1 MAIVQISRITQRKGL
16 EEDLPQP
23 LAGAELGWAIDQR
36 RLFIGN
42 GELEEGA
49 PTVGNTEIL
58 TEYSDIIAVAAS
70 YTYQGSAAGYVVQTG
85 PTTGNPVALSLQ
97 AWLDQ
102 WATVKDFGAVGDGS
116 TDDTDAINRALYQLY
131 CRQTNT
137 QIRRKLFFPAGTYKV
152 SGTILIPPF
161 ATLYGEG
168 PEGSIIDFQVETWA
182 STVAYDAGE
191 LVEDSS
197 VYYRALQTVPAGTSL
212 GDTTYWEVTTLP
224 DYVAATVDSLQQSGV
239 DIGTNGAT
247 APQAIT
253 VTNMK
258 FSTTALISGVLV
270 EKCSNS
276 SFNNVDVAGPKTET
290 TITAGNDN
298 IRCVDFV
305 SSGSLPCTDVR
316 FNGCK
321 FSGMD
326 YGINVAE
333 QIVGCVFDQCWFD
346 TMYQAVVLGG
356 PVVVDGGPTGT
367 RIVHCLFDNI
377 ARQGIQIENC
387 SMNTSGYNAFYD
399 VGNDF
404 FGTGFPSSPVIDI
417 GTAGNECVGDMFER
431 PDTYAYIA
439 SRIQLNNTA
448 SIAFEGAEKVQL
460 GTYSRATGV
469 KETLLDNVG
478 ATPLFT
484 IDATVVRAF
493 KMDYTITRGTGT
505 DKTLTGTLTV
515 VASTDGAGT
524 DLAYND
530 DFLENTPA
538 GVTLSVSETSS
549 VVTVSYATTAA
560 GYDAYIYYSIV
571 KLA

>member
-1 MAIVQISRITQRKGL
+1 VSIVQISRITQRKGL

-42 GELEEGA
+42 GDLEEGA

-58 TEYSDIIAVAAS
+58 TEYSDILAVAAS
-70 YTYQGSAAGYVVQTG
+70 YTYQGAAAGYIVQTG
-85 PTTGNPVALSLQ
+85 PSADSPIAVSLQ
-97 AWLDQ
+97 TWLDQ
-102 WATVKDFGAVGDGS
+102 WASVIDFGATGDGT

-152 SGTILIPPF
+152 SGTLLIPPF
-161 ATLYGEG
+161 STLYGEG
-168 PEGSIIDFQVETWA
+168 TENSIISFQVETWS

-191 LVEDSS
+191 LVVSAGI
-197 VYYRALQTVPAGTSL
+197 YYRALQLVPAGTSL
-212 GDTTYWEVTTLP
+212 GDSSFWDTTTLP
-224 DYVAATVDSLQQSGV
+224 DYVGRTVDSLQQQGV
-239 DIGTNGAT
+239 NIGSNGAT
-247 APQAIT
+247 APQSIT
-253 VTNMK
+253 VSNLK
-258 FSTTALISGVLV
+258 FTTTSLISGLLV

-276 SFNNVDVAGPKTET
+276 SFNLDISGPKTEA

-356 PVVVDGGPTGT
+356 PIVVDGGPTGT

-404 FGTGFPSSPVIDI
+404 FGTGFPAAPVIDI
-417 GTAGNECVGDMFER
+417 ATAGNECVGDMFER
-431 PDTYAYIA
+431 PASYSGVA
-439 SRIQLNNTA
+439 SRIYVDNTA
-448 SIAFEGAEKVQL
+448 
-460 GTYSRATGV
+460 
-469 KETLLDNVG
+469 
-478 ATPLFT
+478 
-484 IDATVVRAF
+484 
-493 KMDYTITRGTGT
+493 
-505 DKTLTGTLTV
+505 
-515 VASTDGAGT
+515 
-524 DLAYND
+524 
-530 DFLENTPA
+530 
-538 GVTLSVSETSS
+538 
-549 VVTVSYATTAA
+549 
-560 GYDAYIYYSIV
+560 
-571 KLA
+571 

>member
-1 MAIVQISRITQRKGL
+1 VAIVQISRITQRKGL

-58 TEYSDIIAVAAS
+58 TEYSNIIAVAAS
-70 YTYQGSAAGYVVQTG
+70 YTYQGAAAGYVVQTG
-85 PTTGNPVALSLQ
+85 PSSGTPVALSLQ
-97 AWLDQ
+97 SWLDQ

-116 TDDTDAINRALYQLY
+116 TDDTEAINRALYQLY

-152 SGTILIPPF
+152 SGSILVPPF

-168 PEGSIIDFQVETWA
+168 PEGSIISFQVDTWVG
-182 STVAYDAGE
+182 TVSYDSGE
-191 LVEDSS
+191 LVLDSG
-197 VYYRALQTVPAGTSL
+197 VYYRALQSVPAGTSL
-212 GDTTYWEVTTLP
+212 GDTTFWEVTTLP
-224 DYVAATVDSLQQSGV
+224 DYVVATVDSLQQAGV

-258 FSTTALISGVLV
+258 FTTTVLNSCVLV

-276 SFNNVDVAGPKTET
+276 SFNNVDVAGPKTEA
-290 TITAGNDN
+290 TITASNDD

-321 FSGMD
+321 LSGMD

-333 QIVGCVFDQCWFD
+333 QIVGCVFNQCWFD
-346 TMYQAVVLGG
+346 TMYQAVILGG
-356 PVVVDGGPTGT
+356 AVVVDGGPTGT
-367 RIVHCLFDNI
+367 RITHCLFDNI
-377 ARQGIQIENC
+377 ARQGIKIENC

-399 VGNDF
+399 VANDF
-404 FGTGFPSSPVIDI
+404 FGTGYPAAPVIDI
-417 GTAGNECVGDMFER
+417 ATAGNECVGDMFER
-431 PDTYAYIA
+431 PGTYSYIA

-469 KETLLDNVG
+469 KETLSDNVG
-478 ATPLFT
+478 TTTLFT
-484 IDATVVRAF
+484 MDATVVRAF
-493 KMDYTITRGTGT
+493 KMDYTITRGPVT

-524 DLAYND
+524 NLVYD
-530 DFLENTPA
+530 DNFLENSPA

-549 VVTVSYATTAA
+549 VVTVSYETTAA
-560 GYDAYIYYSIV
+560 GYDAYIYYSV
-571 KLA
+571 TKLA